1 MSSKF
6 SIERIEN
13 TIKATGHL
21 GMQEIHPF
29 LATCYDA
36 TVKRGYEDITLD
48 FSSVNSAFPG
58 FMLSVCSKALDLRVK
73 TIETKMI
80 LPSDERMK
88 RLFINTNWASII
100 SPQQYEVSSFKGR
113 THVPTIN
120 FKTDREQHLAI
131 NKILDAMLCSI
142 TTIKRR
148 DLSAIEWSLNEI
160 TDNILVHSESA
171 SGGLIQLSSFSTT
184 NKRIEFVV
192 SDTGLGIP
200 TTLKPA
206 LSINSD
212 VEALYESVKEGV
224 TNGKGAGNGLF
235 GSFETCTKSG
245 GYFNLHS
252 GNASLCYN
260 PKARISLRV
269 TNEKIPF
276 EGTLLV
282 GCLDYSKPGL
292 LEDALRFKGK
302 KRYCPDFI
310 ELLYE
315 DSDSESLNFKLID
328 EAESF
333 GTRPAGVPVRI
344 KLFNLIQLNDYKFQI
359 NIDFTNSPLL
369 SSSFAD
375 EVFGKLYK
383 EIGDKHYAILI
394 RFNNCDPTNKII
406 IDRSLNQRKQNIN

>member
-1 MSSKF
+1 MSSRF
-6 SIERIEN
+6 QVERIEN
-13 TIKATGHL
+13 TIKASGHF

-36 TVKRGYEDITLD
+36 TVKRGYEDITFD
-48 FSSVNSAFPG
+48 FSNIYSAFPG
-58 FMLSVCSKALDLRVK
+58 FMLSVCSKALDLRMK
-73 TIETKMI
+73 QIDTKMI
-80 LPSDERMK
+80 LPEDDRLK

-113 THVPTIN
+113 THVPTII
-120 FKTDREQHLAI
+120 FRTDREQHLTI

-171 SGGLIQLSSFSTT
+171 TGGLIQLSSFSTQ

-206 LSINSD
+206 LNINSD
-212 VEALYESVKEGV
+212 VEALYECVKEGV

-235 GSFETCTKSG
+235 GSYETCTKSG

-269 TNEKIPF
+269 TNEKVPF

-292 LEDALRFKGK
+292 LEDALRFKGE
-302 KRYCPDFI
+302 KRDGPDFI

-315 DSDSESLNFKLID
+315 DSNCDSLNFKLIN
-328 EAESF
+328 ETGSF
-333 GTRPAGVPVRI
+333 GTRPAGAPVRNKI
-344 KLFNLIQLNDYKFQI
+344 FNLIKLNDYKFQI

-375 EVFGKLYK
+375 EVFGKLYN
-383 EIGDKHYAILI
+383 EIGDKNYASLI
-394 RFNNCDPTNKII
+394 RFHNCDPTNKII
-406 IDRSLNQRKQNIN
+406 IDRSLNQRKQKTN

>member
-1 MSSKF
+1 MAAKF
-6 SIERIEN
+6 QLERIDN
-13 TIKATGHL
+13 TIKASGHF

-36 TVKRGYEDITLD
+36 TIKRGYEDIILD
-48 FSSVNSAFPG
+48 FSEIYSAFPG
-58 FMLSVCSKALDLRVK
+58 FMLSVCSKVLDLRMK
-73 TIETKMI
+73 KIDTKLI
-80 LPSDERMK
+80 LPEAEGLK
-88 RLFINTNWASII
+88 KLFVNTNWASII

-120 FKTDREQHLAI
+120 FKTDREQHLTI

-148 DLSAIEWSLNEI
+148 DLSAIEWSLHEI
-160 TDNILVHSESA
+160 TDNILVHSESNT
-171 SGGLIQLSSFSTT
+171 GGLIQLSSFNSSK
-184 NKRIEFVV
+184 KRIEFVV

-206 LSINSD
+206 LNINSD
-212 VEALYESVKEGV
+212 VKALYECVREGV

-235 GSFETCTKSG
+235 GSYETCMKSG

-260 PKARISLRV
+260 PKSKINLIV

-276 EGTLLV
+276 DGTLIV

-302 KRYCPDFI
+302 KRDGPDFI

-315 DSDSESLNFKLID
+315 DSYCDSLNFILIN
-328 EAESF
+328 ETESF
-333 GTRPAGVPVRI
+333 GTRPAGAPVRKKI
-344 KLFNLIQLNDYKFQI
+344 FNLIQLNDYKFQI
-359 NIDFTNSPLL
+359 NIDFTDAPLL

-375 EVFGKLYK
+375 EVFGKLYN
-383 EIGDKHYAILI
+383 EIGDKYYASLI
-394 RFNNCDPTNKII
+394 RFHNCDPTNKII
-406 IDRSLNQRKQNIN
+406 IDRSLNQRKQS